1 MGKGRVCVDAW
12 RLQPTGAVHVSMHQ
26 TANWLLLELAA
37 KCLHL
42 EVCNCGSCST
52 HAQHH
57 VMLVT
62 HHQCPM
68 QLVAHDQEVTLGG
81 LVGVKEIKQLTV

>member
-1 MGKGRVCVDAW
+1 MAR
-12 RLQPTGAVHVSMHQ
+12 AVHM
-26 TANWLLLELAA
+26 
-37 KCLHL
+37 
-42 EVCNCGSCST
+42 

-68 QLVAHDQEVTLGG
+68 QLVAHDQVVMLEG
-81 LVGVKEIKQLTV
+81 LVVKEMKQLTVYVYTLLEITLRSLKVPGNSVLEIYIL